1 MAKMW
6 GGASEKEVVIGG
18 VVVMLLLL
26 KCAWATSC
34 TCGMVARNAREGV
47 KKTRCDDSDDSSG
60 AESVD
65 VAHTRLLLREVG
77 SNSKVPNDGRS
88 RMCDESHS

>member
-1 MAKMW
+1 MA
-6 GGASEKEVVIGG
+6 
-18 VVVMLLLL
+18 
-26 KCAWATSC
+26 
-34 TCGMVARNAREGV
+34 ARNAREGV
-47 KKTRCDDSDDSSG
+47 KKIRCDDSDGSSASG

-88 RMCDESHS
+88 RMCVAGHSYHHPS